1 MKALRD
7 ITAICCEALC
17 AAAAAQAE
25 EHMLKVS
32 DGTHEIVFELNGS
45 PAAQALQQRLPLQ
58 LKAENYSTNE
68 KIAYINPELD
78 PGQGNYEE
86 KPEAGTLA
94 LFSPWGN
101 LVMFYGEAQKYP
113 GLFILGQAR
122 SGKDEI
128 KNLSGMLEITSLSE

>member
-7 ITAICCEALC
+7 ITAICCE
-17 AAAAAQAE
+17 
-25 EHMLKVS
+25 
-32 DGTHEIVFELNGS
+32 
-45 PAAQALQQRLPLQ
+45 ALQQRLPLQ

-94 LFSPWGN
+94 LFS
-101 LVMFYGEAQKYP
+101 
-113 GLFILGQAR
+113 IAR
-122 SGKDEI
+122 VEVV
-128 KNLSGMLEITSLSE
+128 